1 MKKWMLAILGT
12 SAIALIACNF
22 FLLLKDDSK
31 IARSAYVDRWQVIGK
46 GDLKETLKTEGVVT
60 SSEEHYVY
68 FDEEIG
74 SFNQFLVKEGDTV
87 NPGDALFEY
96 DSFNAE
102 ADKRNMEANLDKVE
116 DQIDSLEDHIDELRS
131 FISVIES
138 KGTTNNI
145 NESDSDAD
153 NQTESVNS
161 VFSSVVDVEKE
172 IYNKELE
179 KELLEK
185 EADLLEKQIDNIDEQ
200 SSRLKV
206 ASNVEGMV
214 TKVEADLSNPVIV
227 IKSSVPAVKGMLDEK
242 ELTIVETGM
251 PAFVYPAIIDKR
263 LKGVVSKVHTYPEK
277 EPSLEEESLYPFYI
291 ELEGDNKDLHPGAHT
306 GLTIIT
312 NEIKDAVII
321 PANAAKKK
329 KENTYVYV
337 ISETG
342 KLIRQKVK
350 PGITVNKK
358 QQIKEGL
365 EGNEVLAIAP
375 SYPRQFTNTD
385 FITPIKTKHFSK
397 KSFKSLTRE
406 EVLKYTLT
414 GFIRR

>member
-1 MKKWMLAILGT
+1 MKKWTLAVLGA
-12 SAIALIACNF
+12 SVIALIACNF
-22 FLLLKDDSK
+22 FLILKDDSK
-31 IARSAYVDRWQVIGK
+31 IARSAYVDRWQAIGK
-46 GDLKETLKTEGVVT
+46 GDLKESLKTEGVVT

-68 FDEEIG
+68 FDEDIG

-96 DSFNAE
+96 DSFNIE

-138 KGTTNNI
+138 KGTYNNTNDLDNS
-145 NESDSDAD
+145 NHSESM
-153 NQTESVNS
+153 NLVYN
-161 VFSSVVDVEKE
+161 SVVDVERE

-185 EADLLEKQIDNIDEQ
+185 EADLLEKQIDNMDEQ

-206 ASNVEGMV
+206 SSNVEGMV
-214 TKVEADLSNPVIV
+214 TKVNADLNNPVIV
-227 IKSSVPAVKGMLDEK
+227 IKSSIPAVKGLLDEK

-251 PAFVYPAIIDKR
+251 PALIYPTVINER
-263 LKGVVSKVHTYPEK
+263 LKGFVSKVLSYPEE
-277 EPSLEEESLYPFYI
+277 EPSLEEESVYPFYI

-321 PANAAKKK
+321 PANTAKKQK
-329 KENTYVYV
+329 DNTYVYV
-337 ISETG
+337 ITESG
-342 KLIRQKVK
+342 KLVKQKVK

-365 EGNEVLAIAP
+365 EGNEILAIFP
-375 SYPRQFTNTD
+375 SYPRQFAETD
-385 FITPIKTKHFSK
+385 FITPIKTKNFSK
-397 KSFKSLTRE
+397 KSFKSLTRK